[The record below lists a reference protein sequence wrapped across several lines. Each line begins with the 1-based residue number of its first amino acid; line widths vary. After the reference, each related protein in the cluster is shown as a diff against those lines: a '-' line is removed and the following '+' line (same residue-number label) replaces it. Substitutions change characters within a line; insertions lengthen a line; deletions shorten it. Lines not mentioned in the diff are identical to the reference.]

1 MSTQATFKLEYALTG
16 RARRFVDSEFA
27 LIEALHALLLLS
39 SQPTMA
45 FPLLLELS
53 THNSIADLLSHE
65 NTDVVVA
72 VIEVLEEWTDEE
84 VLEADE
90 DEEDDATDARRDAM
104 KALVE
109 GLVEAGI
116 VELAVSGIERFNEDD
131 ETERGGLFHSLGK
144 ADHQTLYNH
153 FRTDPCTAQA

>member
-1 MSTQATFKLEYALTG
+1 MSSRRLRELTG
-16 RARRFVDSEFA
+16 ARRFVDSEFA

-84 VLEADE
+84 VLEADDVDE
-90 DEEDDATDARRDAM
+90 ADEELDNRRDAM
-104 KALVE
+104 KGLVE
-109 GLVEAGI
+109 GLVEAGV
-116 VELAVSGIERFNEDD
+116 VELVVSGIERFNEED
-131 ETERGGLFHSLGK
+131 ETERGGLFHSLGRLSLRLIK
-144 ADHQTLYNH
+144 YAG
-153 FRTDPCTAQA
+153 TDAGKQA